1 MRKER
6 PLKASEWSDFL
17 ATDYA
22 EYADFTLIIIDFQVK
37 VSVKSAYFA

>member
-6 PLKASEWSDFL
+6 PLKAKELSDFL

-22 EYADFTLIIIDFQVK
+22 EYADLTLILFK
-37 VSVKSAYFA
+37 MRAKSAYSA